1 MLQSFALETTHNHNV
16 KLEYSIEITGFFH
29 LLQDAF
35 TRKYIPLPLI
45 LGHKKIHTFTFDLG
59 VTRKYITLPLILG
72 SQENT

>member
-16 KLEYSIEITGFFH
+16 KLEITGFFH

-35 TRKYIPLPLI
+35 TRKYI
-45 LGHKKIHTFTFDLG
+45 
-59 VTRKYITLPLILG
+59 TLPLILG